1 MSAGSGILTINGS
14 VFVNNS
20 LASVSTA
27 NSGGGAIFSDIGGL
41 GINNSVFEK
50 VIVTD
55 SLVSVHDYCSKIET
69 VTISNLFGEAIKRI
83 YDGESVSYL
92 FDSKNITHKITNHH

>member
-1 MSAGSGILTINGS
+1 MDPALVTTTLERL
-14 VFVNNS
+14 V
-20 LASVSTA
+20 
-27 NSGGGAIFSDIGGL
+27 AIQEAGGL
-41 GINNSVFEK
+41 KVYAAATHPILSGPAIERVNSSVLEK

-55 SLVSVHDYCSKIET
+55 SLVTDHDYCSKIEI

-92 FDSKNITHKITNHH
+92 FDSKNITQKITNHH